1 ADLLVQTPG
10 VSFSRNGGIG
20 SNTSLRIR
28 GAEADQT
35 VVVIDG
41 VKLND
46 PSSPGGGFNFGN
58 LLLGDVSR
66 IEVLRGAQ
74 STLWGSQ
81 AIGGVVNLVT
91 AEPTEP
97 FQGSLE
103 VEGGSRETAYLR
115 AGVGGASDRVVWR
128 LAGGRFQTGG
138 FSAFVRGTEDDGYQ
152 NTGLSA
158 RARFLLTDVLSLD
171 LRAVRSEGRLEFDGF
186 PPPRFAFAD
195 TREVGRTTEFVGYA
209 GLNLD
214 LLDGRF
220 RNRLAYGHTETRRNN
235 VNPDQANTTVTFAA
249 TGENRRLEYQ
259 GVFAVRDELI
269 ATFGAETETS
279 EFRTASPTA
288 SRPNPPVASAEVG
301 IDAVYGQLQAEVAP
315 GLTLTGGLRRDEH
328 EVFGGATLG
337 QLAAAWSLNG
347 GSSVLRASFGQG
359 FKAPTLFQLY
369 SLFGNLALEPEQADS
384 YDAGV
389 EQRLLKGRVTVSATY
404 FARRTEQQ
412 INFVSCAAGA
422 VDPLCFNAGS
432 RRSGFF
438 QNLSQTRAQGV
449 ELQGQAEL
457 GRLGLSANY
466 SWTDAEND
474 SPGSDRG
481 RRLPRRPE
489 HQANLGATWT
499 FASGAS
505 STVAVRHAGE
515 SFDNASNSIRLK
527 GYTLVDVR
535 AAYPIGERA
544 EVYARIENLTDE
556 TYETARNFGVPGR
569 GGFIGVRGRF

>member
-1 ADLLVQTPG
+1 M
-10 VSFSRNGGIG
+10 I
-20 SNTSLRIR
+20 
-28 GAEADQT
+28 
-35 VVVIDG
+35 
-41 VKLND
+41 
-46 PSSPGGGFNFGN
+46 
-58 LLLGDVSR
+58 
-66 IEVLRGAQ
+66 
-74 STLWGSQ
+74 W
-81 AIGGVVNLVT
+81 
-91 AEPTEP
+91 
-97 FQGSLE
+97 
-103 VEGGSRETAYLR
+103 
-115 AGVGGASDRVVWR
+115 RV
-128 LAGGRFQTGG
+128 AGGRFQTEG
-138 FSAFVRGTEDDGYQ
+138 FSAFVRGTENDGYE

-158 RARFLLTDVLSLD
+158 RAQVLITDTVSLD
-171 LRAVRSEGRLEFDGF
+171 LRAVRSNGRLDFDGF
-186 PPPRFAFAD
+186 PPPRFSFAD
-195 TREVGRTTEFVGYA
+195 TRDTGETTELVGYA
-209 GLNLD
+209 GLNID
-214 LLDGRF
+214 LMDGRF
-220 RNRLAYGHTETRRNN
+220 RNRLGYGYTGTERNN
-235 VNPDQANTTVTFAA
+235 SNPDQANTTVTFAA
-249 TGENRRLEYQ
+249 QGENRRLEYQ

-279 EFRTASPTA
+279 DFRTASPTA
-288 SRPNPPVASAEVG
+288 FRPNPPVASAEVG
-301 IDAVYGQLQAEVAP
+301 IDAVYGQVQAEVAP

-337 QLAAAWSLNG
+337 QLAAAWSLND

-369 SLFGNLALEPEQADS
+369 SPFGNLALEPEQADS

-389 EQRLLKGRVTVSATY
+389 EQRLLKGRATVSATY

-466 SWTDAEND
+466 TWTDAEND

-535 AAYPIGERA
+535 AAYPIGERV
-544 EVYARIENLTDE
+544 EVYARVENLTDE

-569 GGFIGVRGRF
+569 GGFIGLRGRF